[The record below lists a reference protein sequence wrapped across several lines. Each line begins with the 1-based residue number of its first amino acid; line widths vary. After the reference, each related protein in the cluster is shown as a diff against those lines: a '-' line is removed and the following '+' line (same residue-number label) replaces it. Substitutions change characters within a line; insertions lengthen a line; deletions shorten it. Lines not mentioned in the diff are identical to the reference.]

1 MGSAMEEGSPIYFV
15 NIGRRDGD
23 DVRIGDR
30 LFTHVVLQ
38 YFYEGEVEVQGEGGE
53 WERCLAPGVFVT
65 FPKVHWNYGPPPGKT
80 WSHLWIG
87 LTGKGLERL
96 LDQGMLELRQRGFF
110 LPLRSPQEFHR
121 RVELLM
127 RLSTAESGSPQ
138 AKSAVLLLEKVLR
151 MLYQNEPELGRGNP
165 QEKYREALLAL
176 GERLHRHPG
185 QLWDFRK
192 QAAALSIS
200 YSLFRRNF
208 RDLFSMPPGTVPPE
222 GTPGTGTKAPGGD
235 KSPHRQNLPPGGIRR
250 GRAFPPDVPTG
261 LRPRPKGIPGKI
273 QEPGQA
279 QEDRDAP
286 LTGKTGGRRR
296 LGAGQNPPCTGG

>member
-96 LDQGMLELRQRGFF
+96 LDQGMLELRQRGFP

-151 MLYQNEPELGRGNP
+151 MLYQNERELGRGNP

-208 RDLFSMPPGTVPPE
+208 RDLFSMPPGQFLLKERLEQAQRLLE
-222 GTPGTGTKAPGGD
+222 GT
-235 KSPHRQNLPPGGIRR
+235 SLPI
-250 GRAFPPDVPTG
+250 
-261 LRPRPKGIPGKI
+261 GKI
-273 QEPGQA
+273 CLQA
-279 QEDRDAP
+279 GFAGGGHFRRMFRQAYGLAP
-286 LTGKTGGRRR
+286 REYRERYRSLDKPKKTETP
-296 LGAGQNPPCTGG
+296 L